1 MARPTQ
7 QDLRVNSG
15 RKLYVALELSAK
27 TWRLGMSNGGTTVR
41 QVTVTAGDLEGLKV
55 AVRKAKERFGLP
67 ATMRVP
73 VASCYE
79 AGRDGFW
86 IHRALTEMG
95 FDNVVVDP
103 SSIEVD
109 RRQRRAKTD
118 RLDASKLVQQLI
130 RHEERGDRLRTV
142 RVPSLADEDARRCSR
157 ELERLKK
164 ERTGHVTRIRAL
176 LALHG
181 IKTKVTARFTK
192 LVGIL
197 QTASG
202 TALPEHLRA
211 EIERESERLDLVKE
225 HVRTLEKA
233 RDAEVEAKAS
243 KAAQMAGQLLSL
255 RGLGMVVSTVCA
267 YELFA
272 WRKYKNRR
280 EVGASVGLTGTPF
293 ASGTVNREQ
302 GISKAGNRHVRAV
315 LIEAAWAW
323 LRYQPESALALWYA
337 DRFGSNG
344 ARQRRVGIVAV
355 ARRLLIALWRYVDQ
369 GIIPEGALMK
379 AELPA
384 MG

>member
-1 MARPTQ
+1 M
-7 QDLRVNSG
+7 
-15 RKLYVALELSAK
+15 
-27 TWRLGMSNGGTTVR
+27 
-41 QVTVTAGDLEGLKV
+41 
-55 AVRKAKERFGLP
+55 
-67 ATMRVP
+67 
-73 VASCYE
+73 
-79 AGRDGFW
+79 
-86 IHRALTEMG
+86 
-95 FDNVVVDP
+95 
-103 SSIEVD
+103 
-109 RRQRRAKTD
+109 
-118 RLDASKLVQQLI
+118 
-130 RHEERGDRLRTV
+130 
-142 RVPSLADEDARRCSR
+142 
-157 ELERLKK
+157 
-164 ERTGHVTRIRAL
+164 
-176 LALHG
+176 
-181 IKTKVTARFTK
+181 TARFTK

-384 MG
+384 MGRSVSGRDGDVSQTRSMTCSEVSRSASPPWPLVRTDRLREGARC